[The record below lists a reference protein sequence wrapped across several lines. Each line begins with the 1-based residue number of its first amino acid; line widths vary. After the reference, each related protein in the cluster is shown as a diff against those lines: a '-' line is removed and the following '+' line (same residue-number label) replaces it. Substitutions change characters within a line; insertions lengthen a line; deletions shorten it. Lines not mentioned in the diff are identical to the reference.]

1 MSDLIRAHI
10 IRLRLEG
17 LSQRAIA
24 ERVGKGQSNVNR
36 YLKDA
41 ALKGELGFRPVL
53 DGFKITRI
61 TSKGPDGESIV
72 QRPDQADG
80 ELVLPAGQVLD
91 RTSIKHGDSWFKT
104 KRADPEAL
112 TKDDFLEVFSEIRG
126 KSNPLGIAAPLCNAD
141 LLTVYPVADLHVG
154 MLAWGRETGAAWDL
168 KIARETSM
176 STITELVD
184 CAPAS
189 GTGVLLDLGDYTHNN
204 NQDNVTPGHKHQ
216 LDVDGRFPK
225 IGKEALRLRRDM
237 LNLMLRKHARVILRS
252 LPGNHDPEVA
262 QIFTAAFALFYEN
275 DPRVE
280 VDDDPSDFWF
290 HEFGVNMLAANHGHR
305 TKPEKLPGVMASY
318 RPEMWGRTKV
328 KQAWSGHI
336 HQTKAG
342 TDMGVRW
349 ETLRTIA
356 PPDAFAHQHG
366 YRSGRE
372 LTAWTYHRERGLRH
386 RQVAEV
392 L

>member
-1 MSDLIRAHI
+1 
-10 IRLRLEG
+10 
-17 LSQRAIA
+17 
-24 ERVGKGQSNVNR
+24 
-36 YLKDA
+36 
-41 ALKGELGFRPVL
+41 
-53 DGFKITRI
+53 
-61 TSKGPDGESIV
+61 
-72 QRPDQADG
+72 
-80 ELVLPAGQVLD
+80 
-91 RTSIKHGDSWFKT
+91 
-104 KRADPEAL
+104 
-112 TKDDFLEVFSEIRG
+112 
-126 KSNPLGIAAPLCNAD
+126 
-141 LLTVYPVADLHVG
+141 
-154 MLAWGRETGAAWDL
+154 
-168 KIARETSM
+168 
-176 STITELVD
+176 
-184 CAPAS
+184 
-189 GTGVLLDLGDYTHNN
+189 VLLDLGDYTHNN

-225 IGKEALRLRRDM
+225 IAKEALRLRRDM
-237 LNLMLRKHARVILRS
+237 LNLLLRKHDKVVLRA
-252 LPGNHDPEVA
+252 LPGNHDPDA
-262 QIFTAAFALFYEN
+262 APIFSAAFSLFYE
-275 DPRVE
+275 DSPRVE
-280 VDDDPSDFWF
+280 VDDDPSTFWF
-290 HEFGVNMLAANHGHR
+290 HEFGVNMLCANHGDK

-386 RQVAEV
+386 RQVVEV